1 MKERTPDYKKNSKI
15 RAALSR
21 KNLKELWIKTGFII
35 GALAIWEVIAR
46 AGRVS
51 STLFPPVST
60 IFIALWDN
68 IKTGEILEHLSYSLY
83 LIFIGIGIGIV
94 LTFILTAFYMVY
106 KPFANIMDVVISIMH
121 PLPGIALLP
130 IIMLIVG
137 LGAEAIII
145 VIVQSV
151 IWPVMVNSI
160 AGFRSIPATQIEL
173 GRNIGMSEFRLVWSV
188 MIPNAFPHIFAGLKI
203 AWSRSWRALIGA
215 EMIFGATGLVGGL
228 GWYIYKKR
236 YFLEIPDVYAG
247 LLVIVIIGVIVEELV
262 MKQVEKRTIVK
273 WGVTV

>member
-1 MKERTPDYKKNSKI
+1 
-15 RAALSR
+15 
-21 KNLKELWIKTGFII
+21 
-35 GALAIWEVIAR
+35 AIWEIIAR

-51 STLFPPVST
+51 STLFPPIST
-60 IFIALWDN
+60 IFVALWDN
-68 IKTGEILEHLSYSLY
+68 IVTGDILKHLWYSLY
-83 LIFIGIGIGIV
+83 LIFIGIGIGMV
-94 LTFILTAFYMVY
+94 LTFILTALYMVY
-106 KPFANIMDVVISIMH
+106 KPFANILDVVISIMH

-130 IIMLIVG
+130 VIMLIVG
-137 LGAEAIII
+137 LGAKAIII
-145 VIVQSV
+145 VIIQSV

-160 AGFRSIPATQIEL
+160 AGFRSIPGTQIEL

-215 EMIFGATGLVGGL
+215 EMIFGATGLIGGL
-228 GWYIYKKR
+228 GWYIYKKK

-247 LLVIVIIGVIVEELV
+247 LLVIVAIGIIVEELV
-262 MKQVEKRTIVK
+262 MNQIEKRTIVK

>member
-1 MKERTPDYKKNSKI
+1 MGNKTSGYNKGKKVLSALSSKNS
-15 RAALSR
+15 
-21 KNLKELWIKTGFII
+21 KELWIKISFMAAVLI
-35 GALAIWEVIAR
+35 IWEVIAR
-46 AGRVS
+46 VSKVS
-51 STLFPPVST
+51 STLFPPIST
-60 IFIALWDN
+60 IGVALWDN
-68 IKTGEILEHLSYSLY
+68 IITGEILEHLAYSLY

-94 LTFILTAFYMVY
+94 LTFILTALYMIY

-130 IIMLIVG
+130 VIMLIVG
-137 LGAEAIII
+137 LGGKAI
-145 VIVQSV
+145 VIVIIQSV
-151 IWPVMVNSI
+151 IWPVMVNTI
-160 AGFRSIPATQIEL
+160 AGFRSIPSTQIEL

-188 MIPNAFPHIFAGLKI
+188 MIPNAFPHIFSGLKI

-236 YFLEIPDVYAG
+236 YFLEIPDVFAG

-262 MKQVEKRTIVK
+262 MKQIEKRTIVK
-273 WGVTV
+273 WGVTI

>member
-1 MKERTPDYKKNSKI
+1 MKERAPDYKKNSKI

-106 KPFANIMDVVISIMH
+106 MPFANIMDVVISIMH

-130 IIMLIVG
+130 IIMLMVG

-160 AGFRSIPATQIEL
+160 AGFRSIPVTQIEL

>member
-1 MKERTPDYKKNSKI
+1 MKEINPDYKNHSKI
-15 RAALSR
+15 RLALSS
-21 KNLKELWIKTGFII
+21 KNLRELWIKIGFIVGVMI
-35 GALAIWEVIAR
+35 IWEVIAR
-46 AGRVS
+46 FGRVS
-51 STLFPPVST
+51 STLFPPIST
-60 IFIALWDN
+60 IGIALWDN
-68 IKTGEILEHLSYSLY
+68 IITGEILEHLLYSLY

-94 LTFILTAFYMVY
+94 LTFILTVLYMIY
-106 KPFANIMDVVISIMH
+106 KPFANILDIVISIMH

-137 LGAEAIII
+137 LGAKAI
-145 VIVQSV
+145 VIVIIQSV

-160 AGFRSIPATQIEL
+160 AGFRSIPITQVEL
-173 GRNIGMSEFRLVWSV
+173 GRNIGMSELRLVCSV

-236 YFLEIPDVYAG
+236 YFLEIPDVFAG
-247 LLVIVIIGVIVEELV
+247 LLVIVAIGIIVEEVV
-262 MKQVEKRTIVK
+262 MKQIEKRTIVK